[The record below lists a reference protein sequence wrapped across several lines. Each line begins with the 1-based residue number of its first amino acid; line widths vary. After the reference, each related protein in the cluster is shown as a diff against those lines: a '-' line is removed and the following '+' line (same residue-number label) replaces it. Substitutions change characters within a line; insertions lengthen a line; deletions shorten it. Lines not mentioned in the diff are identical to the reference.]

1 MGGWVVVDVVVVD
14 VVVVDV
20 EVVDVEFVDVEFVD
34 VEVVDVEV
42 VDEEFGVPAASEAVT
57 AIEGPARV
65 VVDTGESSTSGVVLD
80 GAAVVGGSGWAVV
93 AGLVVVAT
101 VVVGSSKA
109 PAGTTISVASSG
121 VSTTMRLV
129 PAASPP
135 VPQAVTASTAKHA
148 TTTLMQ
154 SMNTPLRK
162 SKIRGYREARWPLIV
177 GQEPQPNRVEIGER
191 IEPGGGD
198 GNRTHDLYVANV
210 AL

>member
-1 MGGWVVVDVVVVD
+1 M
-14 VVVVDV
+14 
-20 EVVDVEFVDVEFVD
+20 
-34 VEVVDVEV
+34 
-42 VDEEFGVPAASEAVT
+42 
-57 AIEGPARV
+57 
-65 VVDTGESSTSGVVLD
+65 
-80 GAAVVGGSGWAVV
+80 VGGSGWAVV

-101 VVVGSSKA
+101 VVIGSSKA

-129 PAASPP
+129 PAASLPG
-135 VPQAVTASTAKHA
+135 PQAVTASTKKQV
-148 TTTLMQ
+148 TTTLLQ

-162 SKIRGYREARWPLIV
+162 SKICGYREARWPLIV
-177 GQEPQPNRVEIGER
+177 GQKPQPNRVEIEER